1 MPLKKHKN
9 TSMLDIAT
17 GYQKMLIINEIPHLN
32 RLDQSIS
39 VQRVVAIYSHF
50 TFIFRLNVLNSED
63 RKETPPHSVAPHLG
77 LLCSHLFHRRT
88 LAYMG

>member
-1 MPLKKHKN
+1 
-9 TSMLDIAT
+9 MLT
-17 GYQKMLIINEIPHLN
+17 INEIPHLN

-63 RKETPPHSVAPHLG
+63 RKETPPHSVVPHLG
-77 LLCSHLFHRRT
+77 LLCSHLFHKKDVG
-88 LAYMG
+88 LYGLS

>member
-1 MPLKKHKN
+1 
-9 TSMLDIAT
+9 
-17 GYQKMLIINEIPHLN
+17 MLIINEIPHLN

-63 RKETPPHSVAPHLG
+63 RKKTPPHSVAPHLG
-77 LLCSHLFHRRT
+77 LQCSHLFHKKDVG
-88 LAYMG
+88 LYELI

>member
-1 MPLKKHKN
+1 
-9 TSMLDIAT
+9 
-17 GYQKMLIINEIPHLN
+17 MLIINEIPHLN

-63 RKETPPHSVAPHLG
+63 RKGDAATFCGGSSGPAMFASVLQKG
-77 LLCSHLFHRRT
+77 RWLIWVELTDIFLYYKEVFKQ
-88 LAYMG
+88 